1 LDGTERLR
9 RIIVR
14 PGEEIGEG
22 STSGVSIEKID
33 SERLTSGDTVKGTAR
48 ATDAERDDGFWF
60 KSDGTQG

>member
-1 LDGTERLR
+1 M
-9 RIIVR
+9 R

-60 KSDGTQG
+60 KSDGAQG